1 MAWPGER
8 LVVAWEE
15 ALLLLLVLKTLIL
28 PLLGGLGVCMVQI
41 FLVNQV
47 VFGW

>member
-1 MAWPGER
+1 MAWSGER

-28 PLLGGLGVCMVQI
+28 PLLGGLGVCVVQI

-47 VFGW
+47 VFDW